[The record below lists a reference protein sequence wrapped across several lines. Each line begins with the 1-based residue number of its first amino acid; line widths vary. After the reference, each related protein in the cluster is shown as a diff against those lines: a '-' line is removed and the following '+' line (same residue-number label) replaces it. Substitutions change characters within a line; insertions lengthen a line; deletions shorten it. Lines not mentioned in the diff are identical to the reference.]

1 MVQAR
6 VQHPPPPDSHP
17 LPALIPA
24 HPSLHP
30 RRPEWRP
37 GDATDRTPAR
47 SQDAPTRPGGGRSA
61 PETVCGPP
69 ERNQNLGRSIIWL
82 GLVPAMHAHAHQHQ
96 PRRRKR
102 ERCGEAKGPAPS
114 SAQLVPASRPSP
126 WPPAAQ
132 VRPRVR
138 PMRPCTRPSRGSRR
152 RGRLAADQVTLA
164 ADQVAQ
170 PSATSTTSSA
180 SSMQPEQASMHGASR
195 LEPGRTHDAGR
206 TDRSTAAQ
214 RCLTPAF
221 CTTGP
226 EHGGDAAADRAP
238 LAVEAREEESSVAG
252 ARPARGLRGAHATE
266 AHRASLLICAAECS
280 HLPLCARAQ
289 IARSCA

>member
-1 MVQAR
+1 
-6 VQHPPPPDSHP
+6 
-17 LPALIPA
+17 
-24 HPSLHP
+24 
-30 RRPEWRP
+30 
-37 GDATDRTPAR
+37 
-47 SQDAPTRPGGGRSA
+47 
-61 PETVCGPP
+61 
-69 ERNQNLGRSIIWL
+69 
-82 GLVPAMHAHAHQHQ
+82 MHAHAHQHQ

-102 ERCGEAKGPAPS
+102 ERCGEAKGLAPS

-252 ARPARGLRGAHATE
+252 ARPARGSRGAHATE

-280 HLPLCARAQ
+280 ICHCARARADRTKLRRIVTSTKPLAADNVTWTCERVAACPQLLTAEVRRAPPRAAATAHTLLLCARAP
-289 IARSCA
+289 APPA